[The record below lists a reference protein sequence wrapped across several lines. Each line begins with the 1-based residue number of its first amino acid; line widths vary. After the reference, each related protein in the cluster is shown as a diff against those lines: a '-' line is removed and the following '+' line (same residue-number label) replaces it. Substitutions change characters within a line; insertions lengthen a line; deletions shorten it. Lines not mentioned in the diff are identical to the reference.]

1 MQRFLLFCYF
11 LIFSLVNAK
20 STPPP
25 PGPPLEACNIG
36 PGEQRGMLD
45 DKVIDEAS
53 GLAVSGLTEGLMWTI
68 TDHGG
73 QNRVYGLT
81 EDGNRVV
88 DVILEGVENHDWE
101 DIAVNVEDGQ
111 SFIYVS
117 DTGDNDHD
125 KPSRYIYKF
134 AEPAITG
141 EEGEE
146 IVVQQDAVTTMEVTY
161 PDFKYDCE
169 ALAVD
174 PVTRD
179 IFLFTKDREEW
190 LSEVFL
196 APPTGGAL
204 QHIATLPLFWVTGAD
219 ISPSG
224 STLGLTNKQTAWSFT
239 KGEGETW
246 VDFLASSPV
255 PCQLILEEEIQRE
268 AIAATDGGYWTTSE
282 CKDDP
287 PCPLWYYP
295 QL

>member
-1 MQRFLLFCYF
+1 
-11 LIFSLVNAK
+11 
-20 STPPP
+20 
-25 PGPPLEACNIG
+25 
-36 PGEQRGMLD
+36 MLD

-53 GLAVSGLTEGLMWTI
+53 GLAVSSLTSGLLWTI

-73 QNRVYGLT
+73 ENRVYGIT
-81 EDGNRVV
+81 EDGKRVV
-88 DVILEGVENHDWE
+88 DVILDGIDNDDWE

-125 KPSRYIYKF
+125 KPSRFIYKF
-134 AEPAITG
+134 LEPVIAG

-146 IVVQQDAVTTMEVTY
+146 IVVQKDDVTKIEVTY
-161 PDFKYDCE
+161 PDFSYDCE
-169 ALAVD
+169 ALAID
-174 PVTRD
+174 PHTRD
-179 IFLFTKDREEW
+179 IFLFTKDREQW

-196 APPTGGAL
+196 ASQGGGEL

-224 STLGLTNKQTAWSFT
+224 STLALTNKQTAWTFS
-239 KGEGETW
+239 KGGDATWIET
-246 VDFLASSPV
+246 LASSPA
-255 PCQLILEEEIQRE
+255 PCQLMLEEEVQRE
-268 AIAATDGGYWTTSE
+268 AVAATDGGYWTTSE